1 MAVGTRHSTVR
12 FMELESLSLMKY
24 SLSYRK
30 QSVHFSNTCRQRYTQ
45 RCSMSMNGCQ
55 GDPTVPIGTV
65 ETRSLPAV
73 SSLSLAMELLNSAIS
88 DMIKSDHPPY
98 DSGIIRLEVPI
109 EAQFE
114 ALEWLQAQN
123 HLFLPR
129 CLFSGRRPPTVAS
142 EVCINETSSH
152 TKLVSVA
159 GVGSAVFFT
168 HLRPFSLDDWR
179 AIRRFLSKKCP
190 LIRAYGAI
198 RFDATTNI
206 ASEWSAFGSFYF
218 MVPQVEF
225 DELEGRS
232 IIAATIAWDN
242 AASWT
247 YQRAIDALGATIW
260 QLSSVPMTVEKKIP
274 HSHIVAN
281 THVPGKASWDHA
293 VKHALQ
299 IISRNDPVLIK
310 VVLARST
317 RVVTAADIDPLT
329 WLTCL
334 KVEGQNAYQFCLQPP
349 HSPAFIGNTSVICSS
364 LDRTHQ
370 FFGMHPIEVVATL
383 DYGASTSQS
392 SYFIGTRLSIST
404 EALAGTRARGGSELL
419 DLKIEQDLLSSAK
432 DHNEFAIVREWIR
445 RRLEA
450 VCSSVVIEPKKA
462 VRKFR
467 RVQHLNAQLRGR
479 LQAEDDEFKILS
491 SMHPT
496 PAVCGYPTEDA
507 RTFISETEMFDR
519 GMYAGPVGW
528 FGGEESEFAV
538 GIRSALVEKGLGA
551 LIYAGTGIVEG
562 SDSSLEWEELELK
575 TSQIIRLLPHRA
587 VLALDKILQVLTN
600 ALLRKVQSDL
610 VKFPLS
616 IVWGWEAYRSS
627 MLKVFKKSLDEG
639 AFSFVIGMM
648 CSGVSEG
655 EKESGSR
662 TPCPMKRSWCLL
674 DIMVNQRDRTYF
686 KRDYESFRAVFESS
700 ITGSDK
706 RRQRIFGLNAE
717 DE

>member
-1 MAVGTRHSTVR
+1 MAVGTRHSTVQ

-24 SLSYRK
+24 GLSYRK

-88 DMIKSDHPPY
+88 DMIKSDPPPY
-98 DSGIIRLEVPI
+98 NSGIIRLEVPI

-129 CLFSGRRPPTVAS
+129 CFFSGRRPPTVAS

-198 RFDATTNI
+198 RFDATTTI

-225 DELEGRS
+225 DELEGSS

-274 HSHIVAN
+274 YSHIVAN
-281 THVPGKASWDHA
+281 THVPDKASWDHA
-293 VKHALQ
+293 VKRALQ

-334 KVEGQNAYQFCLQPP
+334 KVEGQNEYQFCLQPP
-349 HSPAFIGNTSVICSS
+349 HSPAFIGNTPEQ
-364 LDRTHQ
+364 LFHRDRL
-370 FFGMHPIEVVATL
+370 I
-383 DYGASTSQS
+383 
-392 SYFIGTRLSIST
+392 IST
-404 EALAGTRARGGSELL
+404 EALAGTRVRGGSELL

-450 VCSSVVIEPKKA
+450 VCSSVLIEPKKA

-507 RTFISETEMFDR
+507 RDFISETEMFDR

-575 TSQIIRLLPHRA
+575 TSQVSLIILSYAIRHA
-587 VLALDKILQVLTN
+587 FCY
-600 ALLRKVQSDL
+600 L
-610 VKFPLS
+610 VREELVYPLS
-616 IVWGWEAYRSS
+616 RNDNIIFFSAASFCRLQQFTKLMKLEAPLLTRGQSR
-627 MLKVFKKSLDEG
+627 
-639 AFSFVIGMM
+639 IINQN
-648 CSGVSEG
+648 
-655 EKESGSR
+655 EK
-662 TPCPMKRSWCLL
+662 
-674 DIMVNQRDRTYF
+674 
-686 KRDYESFRAVFESS
+686 
-700 ITGSDK
+700 
-706 RRQRIFGLNAE
+706 
-717 DE
+717 